1 MNGEFIDA
9 LEQLQKEKDIPMA
22 SLIQTVEAAMQ
33 SAYRK
38 HFGASEEVRLEVD
51 PVARTVRM
59 IARKPILP
67 EGVAEAL
74 ANADGDPDASVP
86 TLDATYEAGLHP
98 EAIEYEEHEVDAS
111 EFGRIAAQ
119 TAKQVVMQRIREA
132 EREIVYDE
140 FSHRVGEVVT
150 GEVQRRDARNVFV
163 ALGRV
168 EALLPAHEQI
178 PGEPYRFN
186 DRIKVYILD
195 VRRTTKNPQIIISRT
210 HPNLVLRLFELE
222 VPEVYDGIVQI
233 RSVAREPGARSKVAV
248 LSTDPQVDPVG
259 ACVGHRG
266 ARVQAIV
273 DELRGEKIDIVR
285 FNDNIQDYLRSALS
299 PAKVNDVYANEAERS
314 AIVVAPDNQLS
325 LAIGRR
331 GQNVRLAAQL
341 TSWRIDIRSETQWAE
356 NPEPILTAAAP
367 VAGAAAA
374 PEPVESGER
383 VRIYELA
390 RQLEVES
397 KDLVEI
403 MQEEGIDVTS
413 HASSIS
419 AQQARMVRE
428 LLLGGEG
435 SLEDFDAD
443 ELSFGEDETE
453 VGAAAPAEGDGD
465 DEVTFVDDEG

>member
-222 VPEVYDGIVQI
+222 VPE
-233 RSVAREPGARSKVAV
+233 RSGRLLGS
-248 LSTDPQVDPVG
+248 
-259 ACVGHRG
+259 
-266 ARVQAIV
+266 RVQ
-273 DELRGEKIDIVR
+273 
-285 FNDNIQDYLRSALS
+285 
-299 PAKVNDVYANEAERS
+299 
-314 AIVVAPDNQLS
+314 
-325 LAIGRR
+325 GRR
-331 GQNVRLAAQL
+331 SRSCPPIRRSIRWGRAWDIEARAFRRSWTSCAARRS
-341 TSWRIDIRSETQWAE
+341 TSYGSMTTSRT
-356 NPEPILTAAAP
+356 TCAAP
-367 VAGAAAA
+367 C
-374 PEPVESGER
+374 R
-383 VRIYELA
+383 R
-390 RQLEVES
+390 R
-397 KDLVEI
+397 
-403 MQEEGIDVTS
+403 
-413 HASSIS
+413 
-419 AQQARMVRE
+419 R
-428 LLLGGEG
+428 
-435 SLEDFDAD
+435 
-443 ELSFGEDETE
+443 
-453 VGAAAPAEGDGD
+453 
-465 DEVTFVDDEG
+465 